1 MKIKCLLVDD
11 EPLALDALES
21 LMQKIPELEITGK
34 CQNAVEALQVIH
46 NKEID
51 LLLLD
56 IQMPEITGIEMLK
69 SLAHPPK
76 VIFTTAYREYAV
88 EAFELDVID
97 YLVKP
102 ISLERLIRSI
112 NRYHD
117 RISRKPGPQ
126 ASESETSSKTI
137 TIYAD
142 KKNYRV
148 ITSSILYIEG
158 LKDYAMVHT
167 DNGRLI
173 TRQTLKKL
181 EDILPDEDFIR
192 VHRSYIVPL
201 HRLDSWTTYSVSI
214 KDKEIPV
221 GRTYRKTIMDLLE
234 NLQGND
240 QGR

>member
-21 LMQKIPELEITGK
+21 LIRKIPELEIIGK
-34 CQNAVEALQVIH
+34 CLNAVDALQVIH
-46 NKEID
+46 TRKID

-56 IQMPEITGIEMLK
+56 IQMPELTGIEMLK

-117 RISRKPGPQ
+117 RTKHKSGTEPTISKSP
-126 ASESETSSKTI
+126 AKSI
-137 TIYAD
+137 TIYSD

-148 ITSSILYIEG
+148 KTSSILYIEG
-158 LKDYAMVHT
+158 LKDYARIHT

-173 TRQTLKKL
+173 TRQTMKNL
-181 EDILPDEDFIR
+181 EDILPAEEFVR
-192 VHRSYIVPL
+192 VHRSFIVPF
-201 HRLDSWTTYSVSI
+201 HRLDSWTTYSVII
-214 KDKEIPV
+214 KDTEIPV
-221 GRTYRKTIMDLLE
+221 GRTYRKTIMNLLE
-234 NLQGND
+234 NIQGND
-240 QGR
+240 QG

>member
-1 MKIKCLLVDD
+1 MNIKCLLVDD

-21 LMQKIPELEITGK
+21 LMQKIPELEIIDR
-34 CQNAVEALQVIH
+34 CNNAVDALQVIH
-46 NKEID
+46 NKKID
-51 LLLLD
+51 LLFLD

-76 VIFTTAYREYAV
+76 VIFTTAYRDYAV
-88 EAFELDVID
+88 EAFEMDVID

-117 RISRKPGPQ
+117 RISRKPDSQ
-126 ASESETSSKTI
+126 TSDPERSNKSI
-137 TIYAD
+137 TIYSD

-148 ITSSILYIEG
+148 NTSSILYVEG

-173 TRQTLKKL
+173 TRQTLKNL
-181 EDILPDEDFIR
+181 EDILPDEEFIR
-192 VHRSYIVPL
+192 VHRSFIVPYQ
-201 HRLDSWTTYSVSI
+201 RLDSWTTYSVSI
-214 KDKEIPV
+214 KDIEIPV

-234 NLQGND
+234 NIQGND
-240 QGR
+240 

>member
-1 MKIKCLLVDD
+1 MNIKCLLVDD

-21 LMQKIPELEITGK
+21 LMQKIPELEIIDR
-34 CQNAVEALQVIH
+34 CNNAVDALQVIH
-46 NKEID
+46 NKKID
-51 LLLLD
+51 LLFLD

-69 SLAHPPK
+69 SLIHPPK
-76 VIFTTAYREYAV
+76 VIFTTAYRDYAV

-117 RISRKPGPQ
+117 RISRKPDSQISDPEK
-126 ASESETSSKTI
+126 SNKSI
-137 TIYAD
+137 TIYSD

-148 ITSSILYIEG
+148 NTSSILYVEG

-173 TRQTLKKL
+173 TRQTLKNI

-192 VHRSYIVPL
+192 VHRSYIIPFN
-201 HRLDSWTTYSVSI
+201 RLDSWTTYSVII

-221 GRTYRKTIMDLLE
+221 GRTYRKTIMDLLA
-234 NLQGND
+234 NIQGND
-240 QGR
+240 

>member
-1 MKIKCLLVDD
+1 MKIRCLLVDD

-21 LMQKIPELEITGK
+21 LIQKIPELEITGK

-76 VIFTTAYREYAV
+76 VIFTTAYRDYAV

-126 ASESETSSKTI
+126 ASDQEISGKTI
-137 TIYAD
+137 TIYSD
-142 KKNYRV
+142 KKNHRV
-148 ITSSILYIEG
+148 IISSILYIEG

-181 EDILPDEDFIR
+181 EVILPDKDFIR
-192 VHRSYIVPL
+192 VHCSFIVPI
-201 HRLDSWTTYSVSI
+201 HRLDSWTNYSVSI

-221 GRTYRKTIMDLLE
+221 GRTYRKTTMDLLE

-240 QGR
+240 

>member
-1 MKIKCLLVDD
+1 MNIKCLLVDD

-21 LMQKIPELEITGK
+21 LMQKIPELEIIDR
-34 CQNAVEALQVIH
+34 CNNAMDALQVIH
-46 NKEID
+46 NKKID
-51 LLLLD
+51 LLFLD

-69 SLAHPPK
+69 SLVHPPK
-76 VIFTTAYREYAV
+76 VIFTTAYRDYAV

-117 RISRKPGPQ
+117 RISRKSDSQ
-126 ASESETSSKTI
+126 TSDPERSNKSI
-137 TIYAD
+137 TIYSD

-148 ITSSILYIEG
+148 STSSILYVEG

-173 TRQTLKKL
+173 TRQTLKHI

-192 VHRSYIVPL
+192 VHRSYIIPFK
-201 HRLDSWTTYSVSI
+201 RLDSWTTYSVII

-221 GRTYRKTIMDLLE
+221 GRTYRKTIMDLLA
-234 NLQGND
+234 NIQGND
-240 QGR
+240 

>member
-21 LMQKIPELEITGK
+21 LIQKIPELDIIGK
-34 CQNAVEALQVIH
+34 CNNAVDALQVIH
-46 NKEID
+46 NSNID

-56 IQMPEITGIEMLK
+56 IQMPEITGLEMFK

-102 ISLERLIRSI
+102 ISLERLLRSI

-117 RISRKPGPQ
+117 RISSKPSPQ
-126 ASESETSSKTI
+126 ASASGTSNKTI

-148 ITSSILYIEG
+148 LTSSILFFEG
-158 LKDYAMVHT
+158 LKDYVMVHT

-173 TRQTLKKL
+173 TRQTLKNL
-181 EDILPDEDFIR
+181 EVILPDEEFIR
-192 VHRSYIVPL
+192 VHRSYIIPIN
-201 HRLDSWTTYSVSI
+201 RLESWTTYSVII
-214 KDKEIPV
+214 KNKEIPV

-234 NLQGND
+234 NIRGHES
-240 QGR
+240 G

>member
-21 LMQKIPELEITGK
+21 LIGKIPELEIIGK
-34 CQNAVEALQVIH
+34 CQNVVEALQVIH

-69 SLAHPPK
+69 SLVHPLK

-117 RISRKPGPQ
+117 RISQRPGSQ
-126 ASESETSSKTI
+126 ASEPETSSKTI
-137 TIYAD
+137 TIYSD
-142 KKNYRV
+142 KKTHRV

-158 LKDYAMVHT
+158 LKDYAPKEAYDIIIKMENKSIY
-167 DNGRLI
+167 DGNRLA
-173 TRQTLKKL
+173 
-181 EDILPDEDFIR
+181 LPDEVWNYKRGDGIEKAVLFAN
-192 VHRSYIVPL
+192 YL
-201 HRLDSWTTYSVSI
+201 LNGQSI
-214 KDKEIPV
+214 KSIKIV
-221 GRTYRKTIMDLLE
+221 INTNSNIAV
-234 NLQGND
+234 
-240 QGR
+240 

>member
-1 MKIKCLLVDD
+1 MKIRCLLVDD

-21 LMQKIPELEITGK
+21 LMQKIPELEIIGK

-76 VIFTTAYREYAV
+76 VIFTTAYRDYAV

-117 RISRKPGPQ
+117 RISPEPGPQ
-126 ASESETSSKTI
+126 TSDPETSGKTI
-137 TIYAD
+137 TIYSD

-192 VHRSYIVPL
+192 VHRSFIVPI

>member
-21 LMQKIPELEITGK
+21 LIQKIPELEIIDR
-34 CQNAVEALQVIH
+34 CSNAVDALQVIH
-46 NKEID
+46 HKKID

-76 VIFTTAYREYAV
+76 VIFTTAYRDYAI

-117 RISRKPGPQ
+117 RISRKPDSQ
-126 ASESETSSKTI
+126 TSDPERSNKSI
-137 TIYAD
+137 TIYSD

-148 ITSSILYIEG
+148 NTSSILYVEG

-173 TRQTLKKL
+173 TRQTLKNL
-181 EDILPDEDFIR
+181 EDILPDEEFIR
-192 VHRSYIVPL
+192 VHRSFIVPYQ
-201 HRLDSWTTYSVSI
+201 RLDSWTTYSVSI
-214 KDKEIPV
+214 KDIEIPV

-234 NLQGND
+234 NIQGND
-240 QGR
+240 

>member
-1 MKIKCLLVDD
+1 MNIKCLLVDD

-21 LMQKIPELEITGK
+21 LIRKIPELEIIDK
-34 CQNAVEALQVIH
+34 CQNAVEALQIIH
-46 NKEID
+46 NNKID

-56 IQMPEITGIEMLK
+56 IQMPELTGIEMLK
-69 SLAHPPK
+69 SLAYPPK

-88 EAFELDVID
+88 EAFEYDVID

-117 RISRKPGPQ
+117 RISQKSSLQ
-126 ASESETSSKTI
+126 ASEPETTCKTI
-137 TIYAD
+137 TIYSD
-142 KKNYRV
+142 KKNHRV
-148 ITSSILYIEG
+148 ITSSIIYIEG
-158 LKDYAMVHT
+158 LKDYALVHT

-201 HRLDSWTTYSVSI
+201 QRLDSWTTYSVSI
-214 KDKEIPV
+214 KAKEIPV
-221 GRTYRKTIMDLLE
+221 GRTYRKTIMKLLE
-234 NLQGND
+234 NIHGID
-240 QGR
+240 KG

>member
-1 MKIKCLLVDD
+1 MNIKCLLVDD

-21 LMQKIPELEITGK
+21 LMQKIPELEIIDR
-34 CQNAVEALQVIH
+34 CNNAVDALQVIH
-46 NKEID
+46 NNKID
-51 LLLLD
+51 LLFLD

-76 VIFTTAYREYAV
+76 VIFTTAYRDYAV
-88 EAFELDVID
+88 EAFEMDVID

-117 RISRKPGPQ
+117 RISRKPDSQ
-126 ASESETSSKTI
+126 TSDPEKSNKSI
-137 TIYAD
+137 TIYSD

-148 ITSSILYIEG
+148 NTSSILYVEG

-173 TRQTLKKL
+173 TRQTLKNL
-181 EDILPDEDFIR
+181 EDILPDEEFIR
-192 VHRSYIVPL
+192 VHRSFIVPYQ
-201 HRLDSWTTYSVSI
+201 RLDSWTTYSVSI
-214 KDKEIPV
+214 KDIEIPV

-234 NLQGND
+234 NIQGHD
-240 QGR
+240 

>member
-21 LMQKIPELEITGK
+21 LIQKIPELEIIDR
-34 CQNAVEALQVIH
+34 CNNAVDALQLIH
-46 NKEID
+46 NKKID

-126 ASESETSSKTI
+126 ASASEISNKTI
-137 TIYAD
+137 TIYSD

-148 ITSSILYIEG
+148 VTSSILYVEG

-173 TRQTLKKL
+173 TRQTLKNL
-181 EDILPDEDFIR
+181 EYILPDEEFIR
-192 VHRSYIVPL
+192 VHRSYIIPL
-201 HRLDSWTTYSVSI
+201 NRLDSWTSYSVII

-234 NLQGND
+234 NIQGYD
-240 QGR
+240 

>member
-21 LMQKIPELEITGK
+21 LMKKIPELEIIGK
-34 CQNAVEALQVIH
+34 CQNAVEALYMIH
-46 NKEID
+46 TKEID

-56 IQMPEITGIEMLK
+56 IQMPELTGIEMLK

-102 ISLERLIRSI
+102 ISMERLIRSI

-117 RISRKPGPQ
+117 RTSQKSSTPP
-126 ASESETSSKTI
+126 SETKSSGKTI
-137 TIYAD
+137 TLYSD
-142 KKNYRV
+142 KKNHRV
-148 ITSSILYIEG
+148 GTSSILYIEG
-158 LKDYAMVHT
+158 LKDYARVHT
-167 DNGRLI
+167 DNGKLI
-173 TRQTLKKL
+173 TRLTLKNL
-181 EDILPDEDFIR
+181 EKILPDEDFIR
-192 VHRSYIVPL
+192 VHRSYIVPF
-201 HRLDSWTTYSVSI
+201 HRLDSWTTYSVTI
-214 KDKEIPV
+214 KDTEIPV

-234 NLQGND
+234 NIQGND

>member
-21 LMQKIPELEITGK
+21 LIQKIPELEIIGK
-34 CQNAVEALQVIH
+34 CQNAVDALQLIH
-46 NKEID
+46 NEKID

-56 IQMPEITGIEMLK
+56 IQMPEITGIELLK
-69 SLAHPPK
+69 SLAHPPR

-117 RISRKPGPQ
+117 RISQQNSLQTSG
-126 ASESETSSKTI
+126 SEPSSKRI
-137 TIYAD
+137 TIYSD

-148 ITSSILYIEG
+148 KTSSILYVEG
-158 LKDYAMVHT
+158 LKDYAMVYT

-173 TRQTLKKL
+173 TRQTLKNL
-181 EDILPDEDFIR
+181 EDILSDEDFIR
-192 VHRSYIVPL
+192 VHRSYIVPF

-234 NLQGND
+234 NIQGND
-240 QGR
+240 

>member
-21 LMQKIPELEITGK
+21 LIQKIPEMEIIDR
-34 CQNAVEALQVIH
+34 CYNAVDALQVIH
-46 NKEID
+46 NEKID

-69 SLAHPPK
+69 SLAHPPR

-117 RISRKPGPQ
+117 RISQKNSPQ
-126 ASESETSSKTI
+126 ASGSDPSNKTI
-137 TIYAD
+137 TIYSD

-148 ITSSILYIEG
+148 NTSSILYVEG

-173 TRQTLKKL
+173 TRQTLKNL

-192 VHRSYIVPL
+192 VHRSYIVPF

-234 NLQGND
+234 NIQGND
-240 QGR
+240 

>member
-1 MKIKCLLVDD
+1 MNIKCLLVDD

-21 LMQKIPELEITGK
+21 LMQKIPELEIINR
-34 CQNAVEALQVIH
+34 CYNAVDALQVIH
-46 NKEID
+46 NKKID
-51 LLLLD
+51 LLFLD

-76 VIFTTAYREYAV
+76 VIFTTAYRDYAV

-117 RISRKPGPQ
+117 RISRKSDSQTSGPERTHK
-126 ASESETSSKTI
+126 SI
-137 TIYAD
+137 TIYSD

-148 ITSSILYIEG
+148 NTSSILYVEG

-173 TRQTLKKL
+173 TRQTLKNI

-192 VHRSYIVPL
+192 VHRSYIIPFN
-201 HRLDSWTTYSVSI
+201 RLDSWTTYSVTI

-221 GRTYRKTIMDLLE
+221 GRTYRKTIMDLLA
-234 NLQGND
+234 NIQGND
-240 QGR
+240 

>member
-21 LMQKIPELEITGK
+21 LIQKIPELEIAGK

-46 NKEID
+46 TRKID
-51 LLLLD
+51 LLLMD
-56 IQMPEITGIEMLK
+56 IQMPELTGIEMLK
-69 SLAHPPK
+69 SLSHPPS

-112 NRYHD
+112 NRYYD
-117 RISRKPGPQ
+117 RTAHQSGSQDPAAKSP
-126 ASESETSSKTI
+126 AKTI
-137 TIYAD
+137 TIYSD

-148 ITSSILYIEG
+148 FTSSILYIEG
-158 LKDYAMVHT
+158 LKDYARIHT

-173 TRQTLKKL
+173 TRQTMKNL
-181 EDILPDEDFIR
+181 EDILPPEEFIR
-192 VHRSYIVPL
+192 VHRSFIVPIN
-201 HRLDSWTTYSVSI
+201 RLDSWTSYSVII
-214 KDKEIPV
+214 KDAEIPV
-221 GRTYRKTIMDLLE
+221 GRTYRKSVMNLL
-234 NLQGND
+234 GNMQEDD
-240 QGR
+240 QG